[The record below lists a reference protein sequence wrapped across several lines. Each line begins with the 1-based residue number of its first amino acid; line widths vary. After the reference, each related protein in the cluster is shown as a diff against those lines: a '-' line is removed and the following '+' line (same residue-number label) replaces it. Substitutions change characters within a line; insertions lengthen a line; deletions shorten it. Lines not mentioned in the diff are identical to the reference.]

1 MLMPGHEIVGVHESG
16 MTPRRAIT
24 IGGVG
29 LLHLAAVYALVS
41 GMVPQI
47 VKLVPPDIFIDQIE
61 TTTPPR
67 PTVVPQLPP
76 LAQPAQDTTAKVDP
90 PVVKIENSDDTTITV
105 SPATHSQP
113 QADSGA
119 MGVSSTHSTPP
130 YPVEARL
137 QSHQGTTVLQL
148 TISPKGDVAAA
159 NIVQSSGFAELD
171 AAAASW
177 VVAHWK
183 YKPAIK
189 GGVTVTSQT
198 QAAVKFD
205 LRKARG

>member
-1 MLMPGHEIVGVHESG
+1 MLMPTHEIAGLHEVG
-16 MTPRRAIT
+16 MTPRRAVT

-47 VKLVPPDIFIDQIE
+47 VKLVPPDIFIDRIE
-61 TTTPPR
+61 TTTPPK
-67 PTVVPQLPP
+67 PTVVPQPPP
-76 LAQPAQDTTAKVDP
+76 LAQPTDDTAAKAVP
-90 PVVKIENSDDTTITV
+90 PVINIETGERTTITV
-105 SPATHSQP
+105 TPTTHTQP

-119 MGVSSTHSTPP
+119 TGVSSTHSTPP

-137 QSHQGTTVLQL
+137 QSHQGMTVLQL
-148 TISPKGDVAAA
+148 TISPKGDVVAA
-159 NIVQSSGFAELD
+159 NVVQSSGFAELD
-171 AAAASW
+171 AAAVSW
-177 VVAHWK
+177 VMEHWK
-183 YKPAIK
+183 YKPAMK
-189 GGVTVTSQT
+189 GGVTVTTQT